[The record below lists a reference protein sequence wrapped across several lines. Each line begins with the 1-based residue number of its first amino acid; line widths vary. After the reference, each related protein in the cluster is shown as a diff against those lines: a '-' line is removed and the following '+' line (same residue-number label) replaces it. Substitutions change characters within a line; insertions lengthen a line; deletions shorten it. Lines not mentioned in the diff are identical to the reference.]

1 MNHDIHAAI
10 IDRQN
15 ELNELADKYDAAG
28 ITLRQVARLELE
40 LKMPD
45 AVVINRA
52 EKEQRL
58 KDLKQQFN
66 DLQIIHL
73 FSRTI

>member
-1 MNHDIHAAI
+1 MNHDIHSAI
-10 IDRQN
+10 IERQT

-28 ITLRQVARLELE
+28 ATLRQVARLELE

-58 KDLKQQFN
+58 KDLKQSFN
-66 DLQIIHL
+66 ALQIIHL
-73 FSRTI
+73 FSNHL

>member
-1 MNHDIHAAI
+1 MTQDIHAAI
-10 IDRQN
+10 IARQN
-15 ELNELADKYDAAG
+15 ELNELAEKYDSSAS
-28 ITLRQVARLELE
+28 TLRKISRLEIE

-52 EKEQRL
+52 EKEQLLESL
-58 KDLKQQFN
+58 KEQFN

-73 FSRTI
+73 FSKHI

>member
-10 IDRQN
+10 IERQT

-28 ITLRQVARLELE
+28 ATLRQVARLELE

-58 KDLKQQFN
+58 KDLKQAFN

-73 FSRTI
+73 FSGDI